1 MSIDSRLTT
10 RRDNPDYEVVSEDFS
25 NIRGLTHD
33 KISPQLEVPSR
44 RQDAEHCVMPNRK
57 EGLNSLY
64 KSSAIL
70 WLLLCNNHP
79 SLRVKTTYHFL
90 KKSIERYR
98 YKLYDL
104 SDDPECL
111 DYPSI
116 IDYGYMKEK
125 HWVYAAYM
133 ATITS
138 LPLLY
143 QVCKFQEILKAI
155 FSKTSF
161 GANIKLLDNLNDE
174 IHDVSQAV
182 DSLWNWLSAHT
193 KGEYINRSKA
203 RDPIVTMAEN
213 SAFKMETWVFEAVS
227 SNQLC
232 ASEMYGAYLDDAIK
246 WVKGQADSLKHK
258 VDRKGK
264 LPSIKDYIIY
274 ISEKSIGDLW
284 VDIDLCFFESGIKSF
299 KEDLIRVIKQLKIG
313 NSLVF
318 KSSLVYDDVQDIYE
332 DLKTKSIN
340 SAVILALERGVISQG
355 DLKDKSPHEIVKKLK
370 EEQILMDTIRLADMV
385 FLKGIE
391 MVNTVDCLDKTLDR
405 RGLIQGFRFVRL
417 FNLRKLL
424 IRNKDYET
432 MKLFFSS
439 LDNFDKIKRTIPD
452 DIMKLQRYLV

>member
-1 MSIDSRLTT
+1 M
-10 RRDNPDYEVVSEDFS
+10 
-25 NIRGLTHD
+25 
-33 KISPQLEVPSR
+33 
-44 RQDAEHCVMPNRK
+44 
-57 EGLNSLY
+57 
-64 KSSAIL
+64 
-70 WLLLCNNHP
+70 
-79 SLRVKTTYHFL
+79 
-90 KKSIERYR
+90 
-98 YKLYDL
+98 YDL

-143 QVCKFQEILKAI
+143 KVCNVQEILKAI
-155 FSKTSF
+155 FAKTSF

-174 IHDVSQAV
+174 THDVSQAV

-193 KGEYINRSKA
+193 KGEYINRNKA
-203 RDPIVTMAEN
+203 QDPIVTMAEN

-227 SNQLC
+227 SCRLC
-232 ASEMYGAYLDDAIK
+232 TSEMHRAYLDDAIK

-258 VDRKGK
+258 ADRKGK
-264 LPSIKDYIIY
+264 LPSIRDYISY

-284 VDIDLCFFESGIKSF
+284 MDIDLCFFESGLKGFKDLFRAIKP
-299 KEDLIRVIKQLKIG
+299 LKIG

-332 DLKTKSIN
+332 DLRTNSIN

-355 DLKDKSPHEIVKKLK
+355 DLEDKSPHEIVKRLG

-385 FLKGIE
+385 FLKGVE
-391 MVNTVDCLDKTLDR
+391 MVDTIDGLDKTLDR
-405 RGLIQGFRFVRL
+405 QGLIQGFRFVRL

-432 MKLFFSS
+432 MKLFSSS
-439 LDNFDKIKRTIPD
+439 LGNFEKIKRTIPD